1 MRAGR
6 LVHLL
11 RLLQTR
17 GQMTAGALATELEVT
32 VRTVL
37 RDIEALGSAGVPV
50 YSVRGPNGGYAL
62 RTEQDDPPVPDGWL
76 RSPQRGAGGRAV
88 VALSPLGRRMA
99 VLGGR
104 PAGLR
109 VRRPRR
115 PTSRNDGWVEA
126 SFPVTSVESALYD
139 ILTLGAEVEVVQP
152 MALRSLL
159 ADTARLIAERNATR

>member
-17 GQMTAGALATELEVT
+17 GQMTAGALAAELEVN

-37 RDIEALGSAGVPV
+37 RDIEALGSAGVTV

-62 RTEQDDPPVPDGWL
+62 RTEQDDPPVPDGWA
-76 RSPQRGAGGRAV
+76 RSSRRGAGGRAV

-99 VLGGR
+99 VLGDR

-109 VRRPRR
+109 IRKPRG
-115 PTSRNDGWVEA
+115 PTPRNDGWIEA
-126 SFPVTSVESALYD
+126 SFPVASVESALYD
-139 ILTLGAEVEVVQP
+139 IVALGAQVEVLQP
-152 MALRSLL
+152 LALRSLF
-159 ADTARLIAERNATR
+159 ANTGRLIAERNATR